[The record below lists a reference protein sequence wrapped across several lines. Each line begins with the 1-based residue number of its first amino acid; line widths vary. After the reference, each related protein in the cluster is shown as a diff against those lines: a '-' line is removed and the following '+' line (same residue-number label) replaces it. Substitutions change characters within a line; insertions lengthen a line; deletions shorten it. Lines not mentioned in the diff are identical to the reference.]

1 MLASLDE
8 YLKLNDVDGFEN
20 QVKLFANYL
29 GYEAKNDHCKKL
41 FETIIDKKYHSAFNI
56 DELNRI
62 AITFHSSK
70 GLEFEQIVLFVSD
83 YKLSTEQEIYNHYV
97 AATRAKTKLVM
108 VYVNDDWYAQ
118 QYAKN
123 IKQILGESNLKMR
136 DVVTIINCCET

>member
-1 MLASLDE
+1 M
-8 YLKLNDVDGFEN
+8 
-20 QVKLFANYL
+20 
-29 GYEAKNDHCKKL
+29 
-41 FETIIDKKYHSAFNI
+41 
-56 DELNRI
+56 
-62 AITFHSSK
+62 
-70 GLEFEQIVLFVSD
+70 LFVSD

-136 DVVTIINCCET
+136 DVATIINCCET

>member
-1 MLASLDE
+1 MDE

-29 GYEAKNDHCKKL
+29 GYETKNDHCKKL

-56 DELNRI
+56 DGLNRI

-70 GLEFEQIVLFVSD
+70 GLEFDQIVLFVSD

-97 AATRAKTKLVM
+97 AATRAKTKLIM

-136 DVVTIINCCET
+136 DVATIINCCET